1 MKAREKMKPE
11 IAIHTGKF
19 NIHALNECI
28 CYWPEGNAD
37 SMYFKDLDIWIKA
50 TSEATGKQ
58 IGWKDMRQAFKDK
71 DIIVDNF
78 NTCFFEPK
86 NEEDRKR
93 GFTL

>member
-1 MKAREKMKPE
+1 MKARDKRSPE
-11 IAIHTGKF
+11 IILITGKF

-28 CYWPEGNAD
+28 CFWPEGDAD
-37 SMYFKDLDIWIKA
+37 SVYFKDLDVFIEA
-50 TSEATGKQ
+50 TSGVTEKQ
-58 IGWKDMRQAFKDK
+58 IGWKDMREAFSDK

-78 NTCFFEPK
+78 NTRFFEPA